1 MIKIMLISVEVT
13 VPVLPGG
20 QLPVLVPVQQEED
33 LLAVRDLGGGQ
44 RQS

>member
-13 VPVLPGG
+13 VLPGG